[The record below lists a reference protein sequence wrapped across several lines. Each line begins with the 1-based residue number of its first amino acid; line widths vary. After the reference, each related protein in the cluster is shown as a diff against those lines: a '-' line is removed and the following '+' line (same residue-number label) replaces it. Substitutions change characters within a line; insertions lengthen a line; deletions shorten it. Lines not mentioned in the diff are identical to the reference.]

1 MAHRI
6 LAPYRRAFYAL
17 VCSLEFILTACSGGA
32 GDVTAPDPGPLP
44 QDPPGGAQASDALV
58 SPRHAPL
65 AAALGRDSY
74 CTSPHVNSGLEA
86 RQPFIVPLVPSEPK
100 CAPPHVRRAPRVRA

>member
-58 SPRHAPL
+58 SPRRSPGCGVGAGFVLHEPACEFRSRG
-65 AAALGRDSY
+65 AAA
-74 CTSPHVNSGLEA
+74 V
-86 RQPFIVPLVPSEPK
+86 IVPLVPSEPK

>member
-32 GDVTAPDPGPLP
+32 GDVTAPDPGRSRRTHRVARRRPTRSCRLDMLP
-44 QDPPGGAQASDALV
+44 WLRRWGGI
-58 SPRHAPL
+58 R
-65 AAALGRDSY
+65 
-74 CTSPHVNSGLEA
+74 TA
-86 RQPFIVPLVPSEPK
+86 R
-100 CAPPHVRRAPRVRA
+100 ARM